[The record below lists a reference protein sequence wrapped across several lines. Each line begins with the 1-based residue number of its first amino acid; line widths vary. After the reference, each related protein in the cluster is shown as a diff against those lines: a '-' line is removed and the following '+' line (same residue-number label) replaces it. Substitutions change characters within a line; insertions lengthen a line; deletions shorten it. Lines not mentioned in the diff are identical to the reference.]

1 MVKKLTGLAALT
13 LLLSACST
21 TSTTA
26 NNTLDPALTKNPRD
40 LAMFTAENKQCYDRS
55 TESYSFVIDAH
66 NHFRPFGG
74 HAIPMHELDDYFRR
88 LGVLFVNVY
97 GIGQTLPVDS
107 SCDYY
112 LDCPD
117 TLVIPS
123 IKNDFRNAS
132 NYMEF
137 PPDGLHLTLSM
148 SFPNLAEPQWIKPQM
163 LQLNQEYP
171 DKFKWMGE
179 VNLVK
184 QALFQNGHKATPIEA
199 IPRWAD
205 FMAKL
210 REDKMP
216 VAIHSDLGND
226 NEGENYKYLP
236 LMDKVLE
243 LYPDNKIIWV
253 HMGLSAE
260 LKAADPVKHI
270 AVMKERLDKYPNLML
285 DISWRVIYDNYFIK
299 PEIRAQYVDF
309 FNAYSTRI
317 LPGTDFV
324 ASRKKDFLVYA
335 QEVEV
340 TSRINLYL
348 DDNAFRNIALG
359 ENYFRLMGMDKYQ
372 APQICR

>member
-21 TSTTA
+21 SSTTA
-26 NNTLDPALTKNPRD
+26 GNAIDPALTKSPRD

-184 QALFQNGHKATPIEA
+184 QALFQNGHQATPIEA
-199 IPRWAD
+199 IPKWAD

-299 PEIRAQYVDF
+299 PEIRALYVDF
-309 FNAYSTRI
+309 FNGYSTRI

>member
-21 TSTTA
+21 TSSTA
-26 NNTLDPALTKNPRD
+26 NNSIDPAIAKSPRD

-55 TESYSFVIDAH
+55 TESYSFVVDAH

-74 HAIPMHELDDYFRR
+74 HAIPMYELDDYFRR

-148 SFPNLAEPQWIKPQM
+148 SFPNLAQPQYVKPQM
-163 LQLNQEYP
+163 EQLNQEYP

-199 IPRWAD
+199 IPKWAD

-210 REDKMP
+210 RQDDMP

-226 NEGENYKYLP
+226 NAGENYKYLP

-260 LKAADPVKHI
+260 LKKADPAQHI
-270 AVMKERLDKYPNLML
+270 AVMKARLDKYPNLML
-285 DISWRVIYDNYFIK
+285 DISWRVIYDNYFIN
-299 PEIRAQYVDF
+299 PEIRALYVDF

-359 ENYFRLMGMDKYQ
+359 ENYFRLMGLDKYQ
-372 APQICR
+372 APQVCR